1 MIIIKKAIQKDV
13 EGISEVCS
21 EGYRD
26 TYAETYSK
34 QYIERIIEEFYNHDR
49 ILGEINNPGKGWG
62 GWFVAL
68 DGKQVV
74 GAIGGGMI
82 STTEGEIFVLYLN
95 PSRKREGIGSKLLNI
110 LTDVQK
116 SKGAL
121 TQWVS
126 VSKDNQKGIPF
137 YEAVGFK
144 PQLEQ
149 ASYQNQDD
157 EEYTSL
163 RYERTI

>member
-26 TYAETYSK
+26 TYAETHSK

-82 STTEGEIFVLYLN
+82 STT
-95 PSRKREGIGSKLLNI
+95 
-110 LTDVQK
+110 
-116 SKGAL
+116 
-121 TQWVS
+121 
-126 VSKDNQKGIPF
+126 
-137 YEAVGFK
+137 
-144 PQLEQ
+144 
-149 ASYQNQDD
+149 
-157 EEYTSL
+157 
-163 RYERTI
+163 